1 MKHDEYC
8 ISSYLQNLIS
18 THSNRW
24 PPSFHKSLCLTVP
37 LSTKLK
43 PFKGIKLWVFFGEKE
58 NPPASSL

>member
-24 PPSFHKSLCLTVP
+24 TPSFHKSLCLTVP

-43 PFKGIKLWVFFGEKE
+43 PFKGIKLWVFFEE
-58 NPPASSL
+58 EI